1 MKRSRKILFG
11 LSALL
16 TIGCATVVLANFWK
30 SKLVVEHVTVSGTTI
45 IETEDILNRAKV
57 PSGARMV
64 EVDLHAVEN
73 RVAAHPY
80 VSRVLVERNL
90 PSTIHIEIVER
101 RPLAL
106 INGRELR
113 YVDRDGVVLPN
124 SVSRE
129 LFDLPVITG
138 LPAAQATKP
147 GTEITNADLDE
158 AIQILETSE
167 AVGRELYHLISE
179 IRIRNGG
186 DIVLYTTDGGVPVL
200 FGRGGAPR
208 KLVALETF
216 WNTIV
221 AERGPQS
228 LSYVDLRFEDQVV
241 ARWKKKT

>member
-158 AIQILETSE
+158 AIQILETSK

>member
-90 PSTIHIEIVER
+90 PSTIHIEIIER

-106 INGRELR
+106 LNGRELR

-124 SVSRE
+124 PVSRE

-158 AIQILETSE
+158 AIQILETSK
-167 AVGRELYHLISE
+167 AVGRELYHPISE

-186 DIVLYTTDGGVPVL
+186 DIVL
-200 FGRGGAPR
+200 
-208 KLVALETF
+208 
-216 WNTIV
+216 
-221 AERGPQS
+221 
-228 LSYVDLRFEDQVV
+228 
-241 ARWKKKT
+241 

>member
-30 SKLVVEHVTVSGTTI
+30 SKLVVEHVTVSGATI
-45 IETEDILNRAKV
+45 VETEDVLNRAKV
-57 PSGARMV
+57 PLGARMV
-64 EVDLHAVEN
+64 DVDLHAVEN

-106 INGRELR
+106 LNGRELR
-113 YVDRDGVVLPN
+113 YVDRDGFVLPN

-158 AIQILETSE
+158 AIQILETSK

-200 FGRGGAPR
+200 FGRGGVPR

-216 WNTIV
+216 WSTIV

-228 LSYVDLRFEDQVV
+228 LAYVDLRFEDQVV